1 MGRTDASGLVRL
13 VLASTLQRMPMGDR
27 PALAAALMTHA
38 ADADDHNLPLLV
50 WYGLIPVADADAS
63 ALARL
68 AAETTWPKVRRL
80 IARRLAEDVESR
92 PGGIAALIRAASAA
106 GDPGVGADVA
116 DGMARGLRGW
126 RKAARPEGWDELS
139 RKLASHPDAATR
151 TTARDLDLVFGDG
164 RALEAIRAMAL
175 DATAPLPDRVAA
187 LQALITAR
195 PDDLRATCE
204 KLLDV
209 RFLNAVAV
217 RGLALADDPAL
228 GRRIARSYRA
238 FHPSDRPGVIDVLAS
253 RRAFAGSL
261 LDEVAAGGIPRG
273 DVSAFQAR
281 QIVGLGD
288 EELAERLGA
297 VWGRSRDSSADRAA
311 RIALWKGRLDGP
323 TLARADL
330 SNGRAVF
337 QKTCA
342 SCHTLYGKGGNIG
355 PDLTGANRDNID
367 YILQNVLD
375 PSATVTADYRVTLLQ
390 LDDGRVLSGLV
401 KARTDRTVTL
411 QTVNETLTIEA
422 ATIEGEKL
430 TDQSIMPDG
439 QLDPMTPEQV
449 RDLVAYLMA
458 RTQVALPPGVSEE
471 VPPAASSPASGR

>member
-1 MGRTDASGLVRL
+1 
-13 VLASTLQRMPMGDR
+13 
-27 PALAAALMTHA
+27 
-38 ADADDHNLPLLV
+38 
-50 WYGLIPVADADAS
+50 
-63 ALARL
+63 
-68 AAETTWPKVRRL
+68 
-80 IARRLAEDVESR
+80 
-92 PGGIAALIRAASAA
+92 
-106 GDPGVGADVA
+106 
-116 DGMARGLRGW
+116 
-126 RKAARPEGWDELS
+126 
-139 RKLASHPDAATR
+139 
-151 TTARDLDLVFGDG
+151 
-164 RALEAIRAMAL
+164 
-175 DATAPLPDRVAA
+175 
-187 LQALITAR
+187 
-195 PDDLRATCE
+195 
-204 KLLDV
+204 
-209 RFLNAVAV
+209 
-217 RGLALADDPAL
+217 
-228 GRRIARSYRA
+228 
-238 FHPSDRPGVIDVLAS
+238 
-253 RRAFAGSL
+253 
-261 LDEVAAGGIPRG
+261 
-273 DVSAFQAR
+273 
-281 QIVGLGD
+281 
-288 EELAERLGA
+288 
-297 VWGRSRDSSADRAA
+297 
-311 RIALWKGRLDGP
+311 
-323 TLARADL
+323 
-330 SNGRAVF
+330 VF

>member
-1 MGRTDASGLVRL
+1 
-13 VLASTLQRMPMGDR
+13 
-27 PALAAALMTHA
+27 
-38 ADADDHNLPLLV
+38 
-50 WYGLIPVADADAS
+50 LIPVADADAS

-92 PGGIAALIRAASAA
+92 PGGIAALIRDANAA